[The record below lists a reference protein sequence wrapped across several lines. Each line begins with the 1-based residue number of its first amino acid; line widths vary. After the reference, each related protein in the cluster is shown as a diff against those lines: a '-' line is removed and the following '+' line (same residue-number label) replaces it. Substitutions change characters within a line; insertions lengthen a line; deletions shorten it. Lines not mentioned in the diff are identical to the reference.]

1 MMRKCIVAG
10 NWKLNNTIAQ
20 SEALMKDIVKGIGN
34 MTDECEVVVCPPFT
48 AIKSVADMVA
58 NTEISVG
65 GQDLYWQ
72 ASGAFTGEVSC
83 EMLKEAG
90 CTYVIIGHSER
101 RTLFHESNE
110 NVSSKVQA
118 AIDGG
123 LLPIVCVGETLEQ
136 RQGQKTESHISEQ
149 VKAAFSKVIAEDV
162 SKIVVAYEPIWAIG
176 TGMAASAEDANEVA
190 CLIRSVIAE
199 QFSKELAEEVR
210 VQYGGSVKASNMAQF
225 ASQPGIDGALVGG
238 ASLNG
243 PEFLNIIR
251 EMISSCR

>member
-20 SEALMKDIVKGIGN
+20 SEALMKDIVKGIEN

-110 NVSSKVQA
+110 DVSSKVQA

-136 RQGQKTESHISEQ
+136 RQGQGPSRT
-149 VKAAFSKVIAEDV
+149 
-162 SKIVVAYEPIWAIG
+162 Y
-176 TGMAASAEDANEVA
+176 
-190 CLIRSVIAE
+190 
-199 QFSKELAEEVR
+199 
-210 VQYGGSVKASNMAQF
+210 
-225 ASQPGIDGALVGG
+225 
-238 ASLNG
+238 LN
-243 PEFLNIIR
+243 R
-251 EMISSCR
+251 

>member
-1 MMRKCIVAG
+1 MRKCIVAG

-20 SEALMKDIVKGIGN
+20 SEVLMKDIVKGIGN
-34 MTDECEVVVCPPFT
+34 MADRCEVVVCPPFT

-110 NVSSKVQA
+110 DVSNKVQA

-136 RQGQKTESHISEQ
+136 RQGKKTESHISEQ

-176 TGMAASAEDANEVA
+176 TGMACQRRRRKRGCLSDKKCDSRAVLKGA
-190 CLIRSVIAE
+190 CRRGEGTIRGKCQGLQHGPVRLTARNRRCVGRW
-199 QFSKELAEEVR
+199 SKPE
-210 VQYGGSVKASNMAQF
+210 
-225 ASQPGIDGALVGG
+225 
-238 ASLNG
+238 G
-243 PEFLNIIR
+243 PRISEHNKGNDIIV
-251 EMISSCR
+251 